1 MDGSGRVARYDGSL
15 CVRKG
20 EGCSFVACLVQKL
33 LLYTQR
39 SVYGALLVLQT
50 A

>member
-1 MDGSGRVARYDGSL
+1 MDLGVWHGTMDL
-15 CVRKG
+15 CVLGKAKAVR
-20 EGCSFVACLVQKL
+20 SLACLVQKL

-39 SVYGALLVLQT
+39 SVYGALLVPRT